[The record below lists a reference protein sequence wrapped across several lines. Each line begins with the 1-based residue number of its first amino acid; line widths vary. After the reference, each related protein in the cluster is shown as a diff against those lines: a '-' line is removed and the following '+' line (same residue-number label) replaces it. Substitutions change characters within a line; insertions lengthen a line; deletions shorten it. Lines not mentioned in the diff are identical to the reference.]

1 MSEPDGPRAVKRPTG
16 RSRFVSGQL
25 LTPEDF
31 EREQQYVRE
40 KLKRHNR
47 TLHGFGIVSGL
58 KVKMDSGQIVVEPGL
73 ALDCEGN
80 EILIETPQS
89 VSPSQ
94 LLSASD
100 TPSSVTSL
108 DMSSVASSG
117 ALSKAL
123 PSSASSPE
131 VSQNALSSSASPP
144 VGWHTAYLN
153 VRFVEDF
160 TTESFALEVARE
172 NCNRGHRHLR
182 ARWLACGQ
190 SHPLTIAKLRRRSHG
205 WTVDRG
211 YRPPTVK

>member
-1 MSEPDGPRAVKRPTG
+1 MSEPDGPRAVKHPTA
-16 RSRFVSGQL
+16 RSGFVSGQL

-58 KVKMDSGQIVVEPGL
+58 KVKIDSGLIVVEPGL

-89 VSPSQ
+89 VTPP
-94 LLSASD
+94 LASSSEAS
-100 TPSSVTSL
+100 SSVDL
-108 DMSSVASSG
+108 
-117 ALSKAL
+117 
-123 PSSASSPE
+123 
-131 VSQNALSSSASPP
+131 
-144 VGWHTAYLN
+144 HTAYLN
-153 VRFVEDF
+153 VRFVEDRIA
-160 TTESFALEVARE
+160 TECAQAANAVPEAEQASNQAVYVTEGFALEVARE

-190 SHPLTIAKLRRRSHG
+190 PHPLTIAKLRRRSHG
-205 WTVDRG
+205 WSVDRG
-211 YRPPTVK
+211 YRPPAVK